1 MSDPD
6 AAVRAYEKA
15 TGAAPGT
22 YWENVDRLARVLNSG
37 DSANA
42 VLEAA
47 MGGDEAIE
55 NFCGDA
61 GTSDGKGL
69 AKAAADVHATL
80 LPKGA
85 TLGRMPPPPAATLA
99 ELTAAEATATSRK
112 VRAHVRT
119 LRGDGSRASTGAPE
133 ERFNPKMGSLGTHGT
148 VGQGRILPTA
158 PDLAP
163 VDLNNIEENL
173 AVVRGFDWNYGDVD
187 GGSGRIGHVVGW
199 VDGDGVPH
207 GRNAPLEDNKQVARV
222 RWEAGEYTVPYPSQ
236 KCSDMSCKA
245 GVTSDTWEY
254 VGEKR
259 EEERWSTLWG
269 ERSIGDSRY
278 LCGCAHISLCFC
290 LC

>member
-22 YWENVDRLARVLNSG
+22 YWANVDRLARVLNSG
-37 DSANA
+37 DSTNA

-55 NFCGDA
+55 KFLGDV
-61 GTSDGKGL
+61 GTSDDKGL
-69 AKAAADVHATL
+69 AKAAADAHATL

-99 ELTAAEATATSRK
+99 ELTAAEATASLRK

-119 LRGDGSRASTGAPE
+119 LRSDGIPASKGVRARE

-158 PDLAP
+158 PDLVP

-173 AVVRGFDWNYGDVD
+173 AVVRGFDWAPNYGDVD
-187 GGSGRIGHVVGW
+187 GGAGRIGHVVGW
-199 VDGDGVPH
+199 VDNDGVPH

-222 RWEAGEYTVPYPSQ
+222 RWEAGSYTVPYPSK

-245 GVTSDTWEY
+245 GVTSDTWE
-254 VGEKR
+254 
-259 EEERWSTLWG
+259 
-269 ERSIGDSRY
+269 
-278 LCGCAHISLCFC
+278 
-290 LC
+290 